1 MIVFGMLL
9 ALPGT
14 VLGLPEFVER
24 FNLTL
29 SDRGIFIAA
38 LFGGLLI
45 GSLLSGS
52 VVDRLGYRPS
62 IAGSAG
68 AIAALLPLFS
78 LADSFELAVSAL
90 VGLGLSSATLN
101 TAANALSSEL
111 FPEQR
116 GRRMTMLAVAF
127 SAGGLLLPT
136 AIAAAAHVV
145 SWRTIIL
152 AGAGLS
158 GMIAAAALVV
168 SAPPRQRS
176 AGTLANLRALGHQ
189 PSFGRFCLLLA
200 CGAANEGAFAGW
212 TSTYLT
218 VSGFT
223 PLAATWGLSS
233 HWLGLLAGRLVFA
246 HRVDR
251 AKRIAIIR
259 GAIAGSLTLVAMI
272 LVPVPPVLMF
282 GPFAAGVSIGVIVP
296 TSLAL
301 AGERIAASPG
311 TLFGLLLTMAQVG
324 GMLLPPLIGMVA
336 DVTSLRVGLLL
347 GVANAMVIAAL
358 AWRVR

>member
-1 MIVFGMLL
+1 MVVFGMIL

-45 GSLLSGS
+45 GSILSGTL
-52 VVDRLGYRPS
+52 VDRLGYRRS

-68 AIAALLPLFS
+68 AIATLLPLFS
-78 LADSFELAVSAL
+78 LASSYELAVAAL
-90 VGLGLSSATLN
+90 FGLGLSSATLN

-136 AIAAAAHVV
+136 TIAAAAHLV
-145 SWRTIIL
+145 SWRTIVL
-152 AGAGLS
+152 GGAGLS
-158 GMIAAAALVV
+158 SMVAAAAFVV
-168 SAPPRQRS
+168 AAPPRTGS
-176 AGTLANLRALGHQ
+176 AGTFANLRALVHQ
-189 PSFGRFCLLLA
+189 PSFVLFCLLLA

-223 PLAATWGLSS
+223 PIAATWGLSS
-233 HWLGLLAGRLVFA
+233 HWLGLLVGRLLFA
-246 HRVDR
+246 HRVDQ

-259 GAIAGSLTLVAMI
+259 GAIAGGLTLAAMVVMPI
-272 LVPVPPVLMF
+272 PPVLVF
-282 GPFAAGVSIGVIVP
+282 APFAAGVSIGVIVP

-301 AGERIAASPG
+301 AGERIPGSPG
-311 TLFGLLLTMAQVG
+311 ALFGLLLTMAQVG
-324 GMLLPPLIGMVA
+324 GMLLPPFIGVIA
-336 DVTSLRVGLLL
+336 DVMSLRVGLLL
-347 GVANAMVIAAL
+347 AVANAVVVAAL